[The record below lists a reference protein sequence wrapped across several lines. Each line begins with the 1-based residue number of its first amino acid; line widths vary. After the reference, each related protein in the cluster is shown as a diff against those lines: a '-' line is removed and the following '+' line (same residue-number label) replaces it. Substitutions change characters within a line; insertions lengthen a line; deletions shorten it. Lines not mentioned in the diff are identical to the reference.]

1 MYWEENLK
9 IIISNLSFWYASVAN
24 RGSLVEIMVGMTTR
38 NRTKIPM
45 ARPNEPD
52 MPPKR
57 IRKVQCGIYLTQIRP
72 RGHDIA
78 GYGDSGNGF

>member
-9 IIISNLSFWYASVAN
+9 IIISNHSFWCASVAN
-24 RGSLVEIMVGMTTR
+24 RGSLVEIMVGILTTS

-45 ARPNEPD
+45 TRPNQPD

-57 IRKVQCGIYLTQIRP
+57 IRKVQCYIYRTQIRP

-78 GYGDSGNGF
+78 VYGDS